1 MNKIEACIFDL
12 DGVIC
17 DTAKYHFKAWQ
28 RLANSLGFDFTEAEN
43 EQLKGVSRVESLNL
57 ILKWGGKDIHDAEEK
72 AILAAQKND
81 WYLEYIQHMTPKE
94 TLGGVE
100 KFLKDLQKRG
110 IKIALGSAS
119 KNARMILDRIGLTHY
134 FEAIIDGNST
144 SKSKPHPEVFL
155 LGAEQLGVLP
165 KNTIVFEHDE
175 KLKTHMLNLFS
186 TGISVD
192 CAEETL
198 GELMCC
204 LPRVQSENLSYKNL
218 FRVLIMNFMDPYDFD
233 VRAVKKSCVHIVSDK
248 MKIIPFET
256 MNIFYRDNKIDT
268 IRKEL
273 NI

>member
-57 ILKWGGKDIHDAEEK
+57 ILNWGGKDIHDAEEK
-72 AILAAQKND
+72 AILAEQKND

-94 TLGGVE
+94 TLAGVE

-119 KNARMILDRIGLTHY
+119 KNSRMILDRIGLTHY
-134 FEAIIDGNST
+134 FEVIIDGNST

-165 KNTIVFEHDE
+165 KNTIVFEDAE
-175 KLKTHMLNLFS
+175 KGIEAALNGGFYAV
-186 TGISVD
+186 GIGK
-192 CAEETL
+192 A
-198 GELMCC
+198 
-204 LPRVQSENLSYKNL
+204 LSL
-218 FRVLIMNFMDPYDFD
+218 DD
-233 VRAVKKSCVHIVSDK
+233 AHIV
-248 MKIIPFET
+248 IAGFE
-256 MNIFYRDNKIDT
+256 YIDLDE
-268 IRKEL
+268 ICEAL
-273 NI
+273 EASVGAIWIN